1 MHFASIYFNLKRCL
15 ESDPEYVP
23 YFQSDDESDSIYD
36 EWKEVKAINIQGDSK
51 KPRLDLESENP
62 PTPSIYRSYQD
73 WKLIFEIDEHEYN
86 AIKLRSHNLLNEIFM
101 LTYYWETGK
110 IFTIMYN
117 NDSANEAICRAFP
130 FRNTIFN
137 TPLAAIPA
145 DFKCTLTQLPCVI
158 VELMRLLAQTECLKT
173 LGAFRVEA
181 LDSKT
186 SQLELYISSGVEGCA
201 NFDLSKVSTIGKMS
215 LLKRFFRNI
224 PGQLINK
231 SLTNLMYQIASAYDD
246 SPCLNSII
254 RWILSCLT
262 LENYK
267 ALAFLCLLLNSY
279 AKNES
284 FNLMATESLAICWG
298 PIVFDVEA
306 NVEMISKI
314 TKLLTLFIKNWDKFF
329 LYPLK

>member
-1 MHFASIYFNLKRCL
+1 MHFASIYLNLKRCL

-23 YFQSDDESDSIYD
+23 NFQIDDENDSIDD
-36 EWKEVKAINIQGDSK
+36 EWKVASNHGEAK
-51 KPRLDLESENP
+51 KPRLEETASPE
-62 PTPSIYRSYQD
+62 PSIYRSYQD
-73 WKLIFEIDEHEYN
+73 WKLIFEIDEQEYS
-86 AIKLRSHNLLNEIFM
+86 AIKIRSHNLLNEIFM
-101 LTYYWETGK
+101 LTFDWESGK
-110 IFTIMYN
+110 LFTLMYN
-117 NDSANEAICRAFP
+117 NDSATEAISRAFP
-130 FRNTIFN
+130 FRQSIFN
-137 TPLAAIPA
+137 TPLSAIPSEY
-145 DFKCTLTQLPCVI
+145 KCPLTQLPCVI
-158 VELMRLLAQTECLKT
+158 VELMRLLAQPECLKT

-186 SQLELYISSGVEGCA
+186 SQLELYISSGVEGCVA
-201 NFDLSKVSTIGKMS
+201 FNLSEVSKIGKMS

-224 PGQLINK
+224 PGQLVNK
-231 SLTNLMYQIASAYDD
+231 SLTNLMYKIMSTYED

-254 RWILSCLT
+254 RWLLSCIS

-284 FNLMATESLAICWG
+284 FNLMAAESLAICWG
-298 PIVFDVEA
+298 PIVFDVDA